1 VLALGMTMPQLIDAK
16 RFNPAETLWTADA
29 PDGEELNEWIAT
41 EMKHGSHHG
50 ENPLSVAADAA
61 AKSSE
66 ALREAEAASPGI
78 APGARPEYGRI
89 LNDMRAIA
97 ALMAFYD
104 HKV

>member
-66 ALREAEAASPGI
+66 ALREAGQPRHRSRRQTRI
-78 APGARPEYGRI
+78 RPHPERHACHCGTDGFLRP
-89 LNDMRAIA
+89 
-97 ALMAFYD
+97 
-104 HKV
+104 